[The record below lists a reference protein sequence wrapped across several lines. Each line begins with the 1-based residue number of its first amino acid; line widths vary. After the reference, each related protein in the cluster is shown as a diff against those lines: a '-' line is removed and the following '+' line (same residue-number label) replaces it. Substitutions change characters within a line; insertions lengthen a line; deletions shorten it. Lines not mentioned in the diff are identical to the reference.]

1 MKGHI
6 DTKVFLFLNID
17 VIQCVVTFVGVK
29 GLTAFFFKE
38 CVYAIFFFPPKDG
51 LFENEIVL

>member
-29 GLTAFFFKE
+29 GLTAFFF
-38 CVYAIFFFPPKDG
+38 
-51 LFENEIVL
+51 